1 MSGLDIEYDEEFD
14 RHIVEFGDNTRS
26 ASEVIVFTI
35 AEITGEDPTALEPLG
50 EVIDPDALDAIFSRS
65 DETDR
70 SAAHLSFQY
79 EGYDVTLFS
88 HGRLT
93 LSELE

>member
-1 MSGLDIEYDEEFD
+1 MSGLDIEYDAEFD
-14 RHIVEFGDNTRS
+14 RHIVEFGEGARS
-26 ASEVIVFTI
+26 ASEVIVYTV
-35 AEITGEDPTALEPLG
+35 AEVSGEDPTALEPLSV
-50 EVIDPDALDAIFSRS
+50 VIDPDALDAIFSRS
-65 DETDR
+65 DRTDG
-70 SAAHLSFQY
+70 SAAHLSFEY